1 MQVYI
6 EYAFAENFLLDSM
19 LLYLAFCFMRKKARV
34 VPLTIA
40 ASAGAWFACIYALF
54 SVPFVLTLIVKTLAG
69 AAMCLIACAHI
80 RERGEKRGKS
90 ERRKAIKGYFVY
102 TAVFFALAAA
112 LCGIFYAIDYTGNKL
127 KTWQIPVCVFFIA
140 ACQTTAKRI
149 FSAKKISAFTRKCVL
164 CSGKNSVR
172 IVGFIDSGNRAKTA
186 DGAPVCF
193 VDPQTAFALFDE
205 TAEVS
210 DFCVNTVNGSKKIK
224 IFSGSILIYE
234 GNEAHRIEKVYFAPS
249 AHIRGAN
256 YSALLPADCCFC
268 ESYDD
273 RRKSEPR
280 KGKSTEAQA
289 AVCEEI
295 AVAESIGGGADNKN
309 EKKDGKRRRR

>member
-6 EYAFAENFLLDSM
+6 EYAFTENFLLDAM

-40 ASAGAWFACIYALF
+40 ASAGACFACIYALF

-90 ERRKAIKGYFVY
+90 ERRKEIKGYFVY

-127 KTWQIPVCVFFIA
+127 KTWQIPVCVFFVA

-149 FSAKKISAFTRKCVL
+149 FSAKKYRRSRENAFYVREKIPCGSSDLSTAATGRK
-164 CSGKNSVR
+164 
-172 IVGFIDSGNRAKTA
+172 
-186 DGAPVCF
+186 
-193 VDPQTAFALFDE
+193 PQTARPC
-205 TAEVS
+205 VS
-210 DFCVNTVNGSKKIK
+210 WI
-224 IFSGSILIYE
+224 
-234 GNEAHRIEKVYFAPS
+234 
-249 AHIRGAN
+249 
-256 YSALLPADCCFC
+256 
-268 ESYDD
+268 
-273 RRKSEPR
+273 
-280 KGKSTEAQA
+280 
-289 AVCEEI
+289 
-295 AVAESIGGGADNKN
+295 
-309 EKKDGKRRRR
+309 RRRRSRFSTKPQKFPISA